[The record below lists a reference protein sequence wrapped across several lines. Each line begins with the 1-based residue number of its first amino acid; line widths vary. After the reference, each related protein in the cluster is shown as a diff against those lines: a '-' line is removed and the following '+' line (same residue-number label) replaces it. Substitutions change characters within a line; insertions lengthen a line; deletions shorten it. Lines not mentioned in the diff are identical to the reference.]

1 MQINQTQNTRN
12 KFIGFVYFLLIII
25 LSNAC
30 YSIMHLNDPTKLSYK
45 IIVQPMNWYMDQ
57 LFNVFNSYTVAVILL
72 TISVK
77 VVLLPINITS
87 IKHHSNHLK
96 MFTLIVQLPVLIAL
110 YSIVKHTDKFISA
123 TLLGVPLNE
132 PNVVFVSVLLCI
144 ATYNYL
150 KQYRFHQI
158 KYYYEIDLQTRFIAT
173 IMPLL
178 LAIPALHL
186 PASLTLYLIIS
197 SCFTT
202 IQTILIQRKTPLA

>member
-1 MQINQTQNTRN
+1 MQINQTQKAGN
-12 KFIGFVYFLLIII
+12 KFIGIVYFVTIII

-30 YSIMHLNDPTKLSYK
+30 YSVMHLNDPTKWSYK

-57 LFNVFNSYTVAVILL
+57 LFNLFNSYAIAVILL

-77 VVLLPINITS
+77 LVLLPINIIS
-87 IKHHSNHLK
+87 IKHHSKHLK
-96 MFTLIVQLPVLIAL
+96 MFTLIVQLPILVAL

-123 TLLGVPLNE
+123 TLFGIHLNR
-132 PNVVFVSVLLCI
+132 PDIVFVNVLLTI
-144 ATYNYL
+144 STYNYL
-150 KQYRFHQI
+150 RQYKFNQI
-158 KYYYEIDLQTRFIAT
+158 RYYYEIELQTRFIAT

-202 IQTILIQRKTPLA
+202 IQTTLIQRKTPLK